1 MKRKLLV
8 IFTALA
14 VCFTGMAYDFTP
26 AGVIPDT
33 EAVACAASIK
43 SPVIKVTSSGYEGLK
58 ISWEKVSGS
67 KKYYVYRATSKTG
80 KYSKITSTAKTS
92 YTDKKIDQNR
102 TYYYKVKAIGKNSTS
117 SYSSCKS
124 GKVSTAVKLST
135 VPAYSGKAAVTINN
149 NVPKFSERM
158 KKAKSYESY
167 SKLDSLGRCG
177 VAIACV
183 GRDLMPTEERG
194 SIGMIKPAGWHT
206 VRYDDLVE
214 GRYAY
219 NRCHLI
225 GYQLSGENANERNL
239 ITGTRYL
246 NVDGML
252 PYENEVAD
260 YVKSTGNHVLYRV
273 TPIYSGDELLARGV
287 QMEAYSVEDSGKGVC
302 FNVFAYNV
310 QPGIVIDY
318 ATGDSRRAEGSTTD
332 PAEGTTPVEAT
343 YVLNKNTKKFHLP
356 TCSSASDIKPQNK
369 EVCSESRDSII
380 KRGYEPCKRCNP

>member
-124 GKVSTAVKLST
+124 GKVTTAVKLST
-135 VPAYSGKAAVTINN
+135 VPAYSGKAAVAINN
-149 NVPKFSERM
+149 NIPKFSERM

-214 GRYAY
+214 GRYLY
-219 NRCHLI
+219 NRGHLL
-225 GYQLSGENANERNL
+225 GHQLTGEDANMCNL
-239 ITGTRYL
+239 ITMTRYL
-246 NVDGML
+246 NLGMI

-318 ATGDSRRAEGSTTD
+318 ATGESRRAEESVTD

-343 YVLNKNTKKFHLP
+343 YVLNKNTKKFHLQ
-356 TCSSASDIKPQNK
+356 TCGSVSDIKPQNK
-369 EVCSESRDSII
+369 EVSSESRDSII
-380 KRGYEPCKRCNP
+380 KRGYDPCKRCNP